1 MATAGSILG
10 NSVLRKEDPG
20 LLYGVN
26 DYVDDM
32 KPDTKAIVFVRSN
45 IAHGTINSI
54 NIEDGVGMPGVLGMC
69 TSDNTDL
76 PAVPLFAMMTPNLS
90 RPPLAKGKVRF
101 VGDISAMVVAET

>member
-26 DYVDDM
+26 DYIDDM
-32 KPDTKAIVFVRSN
+32 KLDTKSIVFVRSN

-54 NIEDGVGMPGVLGMC
+54 NIEDAVGMPGVLGVY

-76 PAVPLFAMMTPNLS
+76 PTVPLFAMKCCQLVKTQKLCDV
-90 RPPLAKGKVRF
+90 PPTK
-101 VGDISAMVVAET
+101 